1 MEGLIKG
8 DIIVIPFPF
17 SDLSNS
23 KRRPAFVI
31 RDFGEDVL
39 VAQITSKNYRDNYA
53 IQITFN
59 DFKENSL
66 NVVSYLR
73 PEKLFTCSR
82 SLILYKAASLKTEK
96 SNQIIKRITELISG
110 TKEI

>member
-1 MEGLIKG
+1 MERFIKG
-8 DIIVIPFPF
+8 DIVVVPFPF

-39 VAQITSKNYRDNYA
+39 LAQVTSKNYRDDHA
-53 IQITFN
+53 IQINLN
-59 DFKENSL
+59 DFNEGSL

-82 SLILYKAASLKTEK
+82 NLILYKAASLTKGKT
-96 SNQIIKRITELISG
+96 NQIINRITELISG
-110 TKEI
+110 T